1 MSISVF
7 LRLLRQHV
15 LWFVLIPCL
24 TAATAFYVTR
34 NELKIYKSQTSLYTG
49 LASGYSLMTD
59 RMGAVMDRSVS
70 AFDNLLST
78 LGSKETLLQVGVNL
92 LADHLQLA
100 QPDSMVLGWNGFYD
114 LQKAVPASFRAEL
127 PINGDPMVL
136 RRAIDSLVHSPTPNP
151 IKTLVLQENSYYSFR
166 LLSEKIKG
174 SPRKNTND
182 VLLME
187 YEANDPAVAQQ
198 TLKYAI
204 DVLNKRNSYFKTGE
218 TNSVVK
224 YYEDRLKK
232 AKEALDKAES
242 NLRAFNTNHNVL
254 DYDEE
259 ARNMA
264 SAREALTNEY
274 NQELMRKN
282 AAKASLDALNKRM
295 GQQSSIRSANTDLND
310 KQRKLADAENQLSNA
325 RAYGQPKAVLTRLQT
340 AVAAAQENLKASAE
354 EYDATTN
361 ASDAL
366 PQQTLAADRLAKS
379 LEYEESSS
387 KLELYQRRMGEYKAK
402 TSEYEPLGSQL
413 RQLNRDL
420 SVAEKEYFA
429 LLQQVDQ
436 SRTRQKD
443 VDVGGKLEV
452 LDAPDFPLDPQPSKR
467 KQLVIVGI
475 GVGIF
480 LALLLMALRFWLD
493 RRIQSPEQAET
504 LVGRPLTAF
513 FPTVKNPLSSSKASR
528 AATSMF
534 EQLFNALNI
543 EIAQVKDKP
552 YPPIISVFSMQPKQG
567 KSWVSH
573 GLTRLYGA
581 ADHRVAYCYPR
592 KTGTEQ
598 REDQGNVS
606 YLPYTV
612 QPDFMN
618 VTSIEYLLDHS
629 AGYETSHYDRI
640 LLELPPLANNQMPV
654 YLLKEC
660 ALSILVIDANSSW
673 ARAEKQLLSLYERL
687 TKQPILTVL
696 NRVGT
701 NYMDNN
707 GAASPPVQD
716 DKSPR
721 LQPQRTNR

>member
-49 LASGYSLMTD
+49 LASGYTLMTD

-92 LADHLQLA
+92 LADHLQLT

-127 PINGDPMVL
+127 PINGDTMTL
-136 RRAIDSLVHSPTPNP
+136 RRALDSLVHSPTPNP
-151 IKTLVLQENSYYSFR
+151 IKSLVLQENSYYSFR
-166 LLSEKIKG
+166 LLSEKVKG
-174 SPRKNTND
+174 SARKNTND

-204 DVLNKRNSYFKTGE
+204 DVLNKRNSYFKTAE
-218 TNSVVK
+218 TNSVVG
-224 YYEDRLKK
+224 YYEERLKK
-232 AKEALDKAES
+232 AKEALDKAEG
-242 NLRAFNTNHNVL
+242 NLRAFNTTHNVL

-295 GQQSSIRSANTDLND
+295 GQQSSIRSANTDLNE
-310 KQRKLADAENQLSNA
+310 KQRKLAEAENQLSNA
-325 RAYGQPKAVLTRLQT
+325 RAYGQPRAVLNRLQA
-340 AVAAAQENLKASAE
+340 AVATAQENLKASAE
-354 EYDATTN
+354 EYDAATN
-361 ASDAL
+361 TSDAL

-379 LEYEESSS
+379 LEYEEASS
-387 KLELYQRRMGEYKAK
+387 KLELYQRRMGEYKTK

-436 SRTRQKD
+436 SRTRKKD

-493 RRIQSPEQAET
+493 KRIQSPEQAET

-513 FPTVKNPLSSSKASR
+513 FPLVKNPLSSSKANR

-534 EQLFNALNI
+534 EQLFNTLNI

-552 YPPIISVFSMQPKQG
+552 YPPVITLFSMQSKQG
-567 KSWVSH
+567 KTWVAH
-573 GLTRLYGA
+573 GLARLYGA
-581 ADHRVAYCYPR
+581 AEHRVAYCYPR
-592 KTGTEQ
+592 KTGNEV
-598 REDQGNVS
+598 REDQGNLS

-618 VTSIEYLLDHS
+618 VTSIEYLLDHN
-629 AGYETSHYDRI
+629 AGYDTSHFDRI
-640 LLELPPLANNQMPV
+640 LLELPALANNQMPV
-654 YLLKEC
+654 YLLKDC
-660 ALSILVIDANSSW
+660 AVSILVIDANSSW

-701 NYMDNN
+701 NHIDNN
-707 GAASPPVQD
+707 GSSSILEQD
-716 DKSPR
+716 GIRPR